1 MQKIP
6 LKMKMVM
13 FGLMFIFM
21 VVYGLLFGN
30 QNVAIGM
37 MIVMAAFMNAGN
49 DMSLNA
55 KRSFIKVLALLW
67 ILGIV
72 SFLNNS
78 ISILGCILT
87 FVVVFGTTFTSYN
100 LFGTSVYLPYLM
112 CYFMMMCIPVSIE
125 QLPMRLL
132 SLFVGAVFIVGLNL
146 AVNRQKEHKL
156 TKATITKLIQNINN
170 AIDLKLNGQ
179 NVSKETFKS
188 VDGFYLSLFS
198 KFEYKYFPSKS
209 QESILNVVKA
219 IQYIG
224 WIISEC
230 DLSQCE
236 LKYLKNILKD
246 IKTIKPDEIF
256 NGIDVETKYMNL
268 VLLNLEIIVSEI
280 QNYHSIEETAI
291 PSKDS
296 VKKLIK
302 PVLKRVFSFKSP
314 KFTFAFKMA
323 FALTL
328 WEVLTLMFNLPYTKW
343 LYFATIPM
351 MLPYINDFSDSAKSR
366 VKGTFVGV
374 FIFGLIVLTVPHIP
388 LSLNILV
395 MAIFVICMFG
405 MIYNLGSIFQMT
417 IFTTIISVMVS
428 LMYISIPEA
437 MTLKILWIV
446 VAVIVISFVNFGFLP
461 YSVEKETENNLK
473 LLFKFN
479 EQSINL
485 IKSRCMDEETF
496 NKTTLL
502 VVSNLIRE
510 NIELTEDNMEIL
522 QIQGRICDICN
533 FILNFM
539 YLHEFSDNAKQKIIG
554 IICAG
559 EEVGGT
565 SDIFEEVLFN
575 STAYV
580 VDSFNQEKLL
590 MENFNE

>member
-1 MQKIP
+1 M
-6 LKMKMVM
+6 
-13 FGLMFIFM
+13 
-21 VVYGLLFGN
+21 
-30 QNVAIGM
+30 
-37 MIVMAAFMNAGN
+37 
-49 DMSLNA
+49 
-55 KRSFIKVLALLW
+55 
-67 ILGIV
+67 
-72 SFLNNS
+72 
-78 ISILGCILT
+78 
-87 FVVVFGTTFTSYN
+87 
-100 LFGTSVYLPYLM
+100 
-112 CYFMMMCIPVSIE
+112 
-125 QLPMRLL
+125 
-132 SLFVGAVFIVGLNL
+132 
-146 AVNRQKEHKL
+146 
-156 TKATITKLIQNINN
+156 
-170 AIDLKLNGQ
+170 
-179 NVSKETFKS
+179 
-188 VDGFYLSLFS
+188 
-198 KFEYKYFPSKS
+198 
-209 QESILNVVKA
+209 NVVKA

-510 NIELTEDNMEIL
+510 NIELTEDNMEIS

>member
-87 FVVVFGTTFTSYN
+87 FFVVFGTTFTSYN

-510 NIELTEDNMEIL
+510 NIELTEDNMEIS

>member
-510 NIELTEDNMEIL
+510 NIELTEDNMEIS